1 MDKETIAKAIKEL
14 REGNAKR
21 KFPQTVDLVVNL
33 KELNLK
39 KPDEQVDVYVTLPAG
54 IGKQRTVCGLVGPEL
69 ADDSKTE
76 FDHTL
81 TLGDFDKLTKKDIK
95 KLTESYDFFV
105 AQANIM
111 PKVAAAFGR
120 VFGPRNKMPNPKAGC
135 VVPPKANL
143 TQVKERLASTIR
155 LKAKTAMIVQGPV
168 GREDM
173 SDEDLIENI
182 MHTYTTLVHG
192 LIKEEN
198 NVKDVSI
205 KFTMSKPVQV
215 Q

>member
-1 MDKETIAKAIKEL
+1 MEKTVVAKAIKQI
-14 REGNAKR
+14 REANVKR
-21 KFPQTVDLVVNL
+21 NFPQSFDIIINL
-33 KELNLK
+33 KDLNLK
-39 KPDEQVDVYVTLPAG
+39 KPDEQVDVYVTLPRG
-54 IGKQRTVCGLVGPEL
+54 LGRQKTICGLVGPEL
-69 ADDSKTE
+69 EDDSRSE

-81 TLGDFDKLTKKDIK
+81 TLSDFEKLTKKDVK
-95 KLTESYDFFV
+95 KLTEDYDFFV

-111 PKVAAAFGR
+111 AKVAGVFGR
-120 VFGPRNKMPNPKAGC
+120 VFGPRGKMPNPKAGC

-143 TQVKERLASTIR
+143 KQLKERLGSTIR
-155 LKAKTAMIVQGPV
+155 LQGKKALMLQACV

-182 MHTYTTLVHG
+182 QRVYSSVVHS

-198 NVKDVSI
+198 NVKGVSL
-205 KFTMSKPVQV
+205 KLTMGKPVKV